1 MIMIKSLKYDKKYL
15 ELLLVLGEILVAII
29 IIVTVIISSFQTLI
43 MIGHMIKIEYPNKS
57 DILEL
62 IDMSILLLLALD
74 LLRTVIV
81 GIAEKQIPI
90 KNIIEAAMIVI
101 VREMIVNTLMN
112 SSPLYLIYLSI
123 AFLTISI
130 AFVIISKFLKD

>member
-1 MIMIKSLKYDKKYL
+1 MIKSLEYDKKYL
-15 ELLLVLGEILVAII
+15 EFLLVLGEILVAII
-29 IIVTVIISSFQTLI
+29 IIVTVVISSFQTLI

>member
-1 MIMIKSLKYDKKYL
+1 MIKSLKYDKKYL
-15 ELLLVLGEILVAII
+15 EFLLVLGEILVAII
-29 IIVTVIISSFQTLI
+29 IIVTVVISSFQTLI
-43 MIGHMIKIEYPNKS
+43 MIGHMINIEYPSKS

>member
-1 MIMIKSLKYDKKYL
+1 MIKSLEYDKKYL
-15 ELLLVLGEILVAII
+15 EFLLVLGEILVAII
-29 IIVTVIISSFQTLI
+29 IIVTVVISSFQTLI
-43 MIGHMIKIEYPNKS
+43 MIGHMINIEYPSKS

>member
-15 ELLLVLGEILVAII
+15 EFLLVLGEILVAII
-29 IIVTVIISSFQTLI
+29 IIVTVVISSFQTLI
-43 MIGHMIKIEYPNKS
+43 MIGHMINIEYPSKS

>member
-1 MIMIKSLKYDKKYL
+1 MIKSLKYDKKYL
-15 ELLLVLGEILVAII
+15 EFLLVLGEILVAII
-29 IIVTVIISSFQTLI
+29 IIVTVVISSFQTLI
-43 MIGHMIKIEYPNKS
+43 MIGHMINIEYPNKS

>member
-1 MIMIKSLKYDKKYL
+1 MIKSLKYDKKYL

>member
-1 MIMIKSLKYDKKYL
+1 MVLKGLERDKKYL
-15 ELLLVLGEILVAII
+15 ELLLVVGEILVAII
-29 IIVTVIISSFQTLI
+29 IIVTVIVSSFQTLI
-43 MIGHMIKIEYPNKS
+43 MISGMIKISYPNKS

-62 IDMSILLLLALD
+62 IDMAILLLLALD

-81 GIAEKQIPI
+81 GIAERQIPV

-112 SSPLYLIYLSI
+112 GSPLYLIYLSI
-123 AFLTISI
+123 SFLMISLAFI
-130 AFVIISKFLKD
+130 FISKFIKD

>member
-1 MIMIKSLKYDKKYL
+1 MIKSLKYDKKYL
-15 ELLLVLGEILVAII
+15 EFLLVLGEILVAII
-29 IIVTVIISSFQTLI
+29 IIVTVVISSFQTLI
-43 MIGHMIKIEYPNKS
+43 MIGHMINIEYPNKS

-130 AFVIISKFLKD
+130 AFVIISKLLKD

>member
-1 MIMIKSLKYDKKYL
+1 
-15 ELLLVLGEILVAII
+15 
-29 IIVTVIISSFQTLI
+29 
-43 MIGHMIKIEYPNKS
+43 
-57 DILEL
+57 
-62 IDMSILLLLALD
+62 
-74 LLRTVIV
+74 
-81 GIAEKQIPI
+81 
-90 KNIIEAAMIVI
+90 MIVI

>member
-15 ELLLVLGEILVAII
+15 EFLLVLGEILVAII

-112 SSPLYLIYLSI
+112 SSSLYLIYLSI

>member
-15 ELLLVLGEILVAII
+15 EFLLVLGEILVAII
-29 IIVTVIISSFQTLI
+29 IIVTVVISSFQTLI